1 MIKNY
6 QSKKKNFTM
15 VTESVLNFLV
25 SVRRLPPL
33 SELTGD
39 EERLLFELK
48 ALQDAGVD
56 LTVTGVYKL
65 LQGKSGSTAY
75 RNLTG
80 LKEKGLVDVAVDEQ
94 DGRRRN
100 IAFTLTAERL
110 FRQFANR

>member
-1 MIKNY
+1 
-6 QSKKKNFTM
+6 M
-15 VTESVLNFLV
+15 VAQSVLNFLV

-48 ALQDAGVD
+48 ALQDSGVD
-56 LTVTGVYKL
+56 LTVAGVYKL

-80 LKEKGLVDVAVDEQ
+80 LKEKGLVDVAVDGQ
-94 DGRRRN
+94 DGRKRN

-110 FRQFANR
+110 FRQFANS

>member
-1 MIKNY
+1 
-6 QSKKKNFTM
+6 M
-15 VTESVLNFLV
+15 VTKSVLNFLV
-25 SVRRLPPL
+25 TVRRLPPL
-33 SELTGD
+33 NELTGD

-48 ALQDAGVD
+48 AMQDAGVD
-56 LTVTGVYKL
+56 LTMTDIYKL

-94 DGRRRN
+94 DGRKRN
-100 IAFTLTAERL
+100 ITFTLTAERL